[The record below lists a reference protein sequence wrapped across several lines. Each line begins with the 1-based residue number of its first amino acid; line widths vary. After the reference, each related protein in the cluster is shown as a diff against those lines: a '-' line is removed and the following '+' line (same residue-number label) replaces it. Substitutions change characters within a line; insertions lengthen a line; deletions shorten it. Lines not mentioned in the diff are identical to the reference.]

1 MSIRKTV
8 LWGVGLAL
16 CASLAFTEEVRVK
29 VAKANLRA
37 TASTSAAIVAKVEQ
51 GKTLQVIETS
61 GQWVKVKNGGAAGWI
76 HSSLVEKIAA
86 VPAPAATAAAAPA
99 AAAQTPKPAK
109 ARKSASKDKPI
120 ALGIGASLA
129 NKSIGF
135 GAHGRVTFTPM
146 KKMPDLRVV
155 GAVDYF
161 FKNDGLLQ
169 ITGNAAYAF
178 PISSK
183 EFRPYVGAGLVFSSA
198 NGETSTDLDIAAGVE
213 YKKRVFGEVRMILE
227 DESVLVVSAGI
238 RF

>member
-51 GKTLQVIETS
+51 GKTLEVIETS
-61 GQWVKVKNGGAAGWI
+61 GQWIKVKNGGAAGWI
-76 HSSLVEKIAA
+76 HSSLVEKTAA
-86 VPAPAATAAAAPA
+86 APAPAAPA

-109 ARKSASKDKPI
+109 ARQSASKDKPI

-129 NKSIGF
+129 NKDIGF

-183 EFRPYVGAGLVFSSA
+183 DLRPYVGAGLVFSSA
-198 NGETSTDLDIAAGVE
+198 NGETSTDPDIAAGVE